1 MDFETIIYEK
11 LDRKAIITL
20 NRPDRMNAMNTK
32 MSEELFQ
39 AWTDFRDD
47 PEVWVAIMTG
57 TGDRAFSAGADL
69 KDTAESRKQGAR
81 SFPMST
87 VPVGGNTKNVHIWKP
102 MIAAINGYA
111 LGGGLEMALT
121 CDIRIAAEHA
131 RLGLPEVRWSLM
143 AAAGGVTRLPRSVP
157 RAVAMKMVLT
167 GEPITA
173 QEALQWGLVTDVVP
187 LAELMPTAHRI
198 ADRILENAPLAV
210 QAAKEMVM
218 RGLDLSL
225 DASLATE
232 TDYVMP
238 LRHTEDFR
246 EGPRAFAEKRK
257 PKFKGR

>member
-11 LDRKAIITL
+11 KDRKAVITL
-20 NRPDRMNAMNTK
+20 NRPDRLNALNGK

-39 AWTDFRDD
+39 VWSDVRDD
-47 PEVWVAIMTG
+47 PDVWVAIMTG

-69 KDTAESRKQGAR
+69 KEAVENREEGAP
-81 SFPMST
+81 SFRMPT
-87 VPVGGNTKNVHIWKP
+87 IPVGGNTKNMHIWKP

-111 LGGGLEMALT
+111 LGGGLEMALA
-121 CDIRIAAEHA
+121 CAIRIAAEHA

-143 AAAGGVTRLPRSVP
+143 AAAGGVTRLPRAIP

-167 GEPITA
+167 GEPLTA
-173 QEALQWGLVTDVVP
+173 QQALQWGLVTDVVP
-187 LAELMPTAHRI
+187 LADLMTTAHAI

-210 QAAKEMVM
+210 QAAKEMVT

-225 DASLATE
+225 DGSLATE
-232 TDYVMP
+232 TDYIMP
-238 LRHTEDFR
+238 LRHTDDFK

-257 PKFKGR
+257 PIFKGR